1 MVEET
6 TKIEPT
12 INRFINELK
21 KKYRVQAVY
30 LYGSYS
36 KGNASKW
43 SDIDIAVISPDFSED
58 RFEERLNL
66 MKIAARIDDRLEPHP
81 FRSADFEFTNP
92 LVNEIQKNGFQ
103 VL

>member
-1 MVEET
+1 MVKKT
-6 TKIEPT
+6 RKIEPT
-12 INRFINELK
+12 INRFINQLK

-30 LYGSYS
+30 IYGSYS

-92 LVNEIQKNGFQ
+92 LVNEIYKNGFQ